1 MKQKIIEIIKKA
13 INSIAFVVIIGIII
27 FGKTMLFYN
36 QTIGQI
42 ELSTI
47 LKTISFI
54 AVLVAILC
62 AIPNRARIVGAI
74 IADIIISVLLFAD
87 HTYYVYSRTTL
98 SVAQFTNLQYGEEIT
113 KAIPIML
120 SPMHIF
126 YFVDFIILLIFHYIK
141 EIKIER
147 LNKASKK
154 TIIARCASVIAG
166 IALFIRV
173 CAPAVESSSNAPYV
187 RDMQI
192 KEATIY
198 GYHIFDI
205 KSAFTKN
212 NQTKYKNRTSMIED
226 YEKLKAEYNEKYG
239 QVQYDLEGSLKDKNI
254 IIVQLESLQ
263 NFLINQKI
271 NGKEITPNLNKFFSE
286 NIEFTNMYM
295 QSYTTTADS
304 EHSVLTSTYPIENGM
319 AFSRYYTNTYDDLFN
334 IFHSNDYYTSY
345 MHGNDAYFWNRGN
358 VYRRL
363 PVDSLALKDSFEEE
377 EYING
382 YLSDETVYK
391 QGLEKIENFDKP
403 FISFIV
409 AASSH
414 LPYELEG
421 LQDRSKVS
429 IDTGKY
435 KNTYFGNYLEAANYA
450 DYAFGVF
457 LEGLKEKGLYDN
469 TAILVYGDHNGL
481 NMYEEKMI
489 EFFEEE
495 KGKLTDVDIRLN
507 FANVLCGLRIPGIS
521 NIKIDKPVTKLDV
534 KPTLTYLCGIED
546 GFSLGTNVFESKD
559 FVCLNNELIITD
571 KYYYDEGWY
580 DRKTGE
586 TIDIELIDEELRTT
600 LNKYYDNMKIELDIS
615 NSIVYND
622 LLSLER

>member
-1 MKQKIIEIIKKA
+1 MKGKITRGITKA
-13 INSIAFVVIIGIII
+13 INSIIFVIVIGIII
-27 FGKTMLFYN
+27 FGKTLLFYN
-36 QTIGQI
+36 QTIGPV
-42 ELSTI
+42 EMFTI
-47 LKTISFI
+47 WRTISFI

-62 AIPNRARIVGAI
+62 ALPNRARIVGT
-74 IADIIISVLLFAD
+74 IISDIVISILLFAD

-98 SVAQFTNLQYGEEIT
+98 SVAQFANLQYGEEIT
-113 KAIPIML
+113 KAIPILL
-120 SPMHIF
+120 SPSHIL
-126 YFVDFIILLIFHYIK
+126 YFVDFIILIILHYIK
-141 EIKIER
+141 EIKVEV
-147 LNKASKK
+147 LEKASRKI
-154 TIIARCASVIAG
+154 IIARCASVIAG
-166 IALFIRV
+166 ITLFITV
-173 CAPAVESSSNAPYV
+173 CAPAIESSSNAPYV

-192 KEATIY
+192 KDATIY

-205 KSAFTKN
+205 KGAFVKSNT
-212 NQTKYKNRTSMIED
+212 TKYKTRQEMLKD
-226 YEKLKAEYNEKYG
+226 YEQLKADYQEKYG
-239 QVQYDLEGSLKDKNI
+239 EVQYDLQGVLKDKNI
-254 IIVQLESLQ
+254 IILQLESLQ
-263 NFLINQKI
+263 NFVINKKI

-304 EHSVLTSTYPIENGM
+304 EHSVITSTYPIENGM
-319 AFSRYYTNTYDDLFN
+319 AFSRYHTNTYDDLFN
-334 IFHSNDYYTSY
+334 IFHSNKYYTSY

-358 VYRRL
+358 VYKML
-363 PVDSLALKDSFEEE
+363 PVDNLALKDSFKEE

-391 QGLEKIENFDKP
+391 QGLEKIANFDKP
-403 FISFIV
+403 FVSFII

-450 DYAFGVF
+450 DYAFGLL

-481 NMYEEKMI
+481 NMYEEKLI
-489 EFFEEE
+489 EFLKEE
-495 KGKLTDVDIRLN
+495 KEDLTDVDIKLT
-507 FANVLCGLRIPGIS
+507 FANVLCGLRIPGVS

-534 KPTLTYLCGIED
+534 KPTLTYLSGIED
-546 GFSLGTNVFESKD
+546 GISLGTNMFESKD
-559 FVCLNNELIITD
+559 FVCLNNEIIITD
-571 KYYYDEGWY
+571 KYYYDAGWY

-586 TIDIELIDEELRTT
+586 KIDLESIDEELKNT
-600 LNKYYDNMKIELDIS
+600 LNTYYDNMKTELDIS
-615 NSIVYND
+615 NSIVYNN
-622 LLSLER
+622 LLSLEK

>member
-1 MKQKIIEIIKKA
+1 MKGKVTKIISKI
-13 INSIAFVVIIGIII
+13 INSVLFVIIIGIVIL
-27 FGKTMLFYN
+27 GKTILFYN
-36 QTIGQI
+36 QTVGEVGI
-42 ELSTI
+42 ETI
-47 LKTISFI
+47 FNTISFI
-54 AVLVAILC
+54 IVLVAILC
-62 AIPNRARIVGAI
+62 ALPNRARIVGTI
-74 IADIIISVLLFAD
+74 IADIIISIVLFAD
-87 HTYYVYSRTTL
+87 NTYYVYSRTIL
-98 SVAQFTNLQYGEEIT
+98 SVAQITNLQYGEEIT

-126 YFVDFIILLIFHYIK
+126 YFVDFIILVILHYIK
-141 EIKIER
+141 EIKIEK
-147 LNKASKK
+147 LKNASKK
-154 TIIARCASVIAG
+154 TIIARCVSVIAG
-166 IALFIRV
+166 IALFVKICIPV
-173 CAPAVESSSNAPYV
+173 VESSSKAPYV

-192 KEATIY
+192 KDATIY

-212 NQTKYKNRTSMIED
+212 NQTKYKNRTSMMED

-239 QVQYDLEGSLKDKNI
+239 QIQYDLEGSLKDKNI
-254 IIVQLESLQ
+254 VIVQLESLQ

-304 EHSVLTSTYPIENGM
+304 EHSVLTSTYPVENGM
-319 AFSRYYTNTYDDLFN
+319 AFSRYYTNIYDDLFN
-334 IFHSNDYYTSY
+334 IFHSNNYYTSY

-358 VYRRL
+358 VYKML
-363 PVDSLALKDSFEEE
+363 PVDNLALKDSFKED

-391 QGLEKIENFDKP
+391 QGLEKIEDFDKP
-403 FISFIV
+403 FISFII

-481 NMYEEKMI
+481 NMYEDKML
-489 EFFEEE
+489 EFLEE

-507 FANVLCGLRIPGIS
+507 FSNVLCGLRIPGVS

-546 GFSLGTNVFESKD
+546 GFSLGSNMFGSKD

-580 DRKTGE
+580 DRANGE
-586 TIDIELIDEELRTT
+586 NIDIDAVDEELKNT
-600 LNKYYDNMKIELDIS
+600 LNTYYENMKSELDIS
-615 NSIVYND
+615 NSIVHNN
-622 LLSLER
+622 LLSLEK